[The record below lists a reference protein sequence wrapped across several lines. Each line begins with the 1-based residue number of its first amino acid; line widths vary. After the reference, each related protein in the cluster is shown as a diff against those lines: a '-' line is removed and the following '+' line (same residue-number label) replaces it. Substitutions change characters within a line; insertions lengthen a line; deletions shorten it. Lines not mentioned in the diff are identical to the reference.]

1 MNHKRFRRLYR
12 EEKLH
17 VRRCVGRKPAL
28 GVRAPLQLPSGPNE
42 RWSLDFVSDC
52 FTDGHRFRILAVVD
66 DFTHESLA
74 LIPDTIPDPGGC
86 INVPKLLEDPRC
98 LDWVALTWATKEGFS
113 RQPAQEFPRGLA
125 AHPAQRPG
133 RLAPTFPLWCPKS
146 GRPHVSAKKQ

>member
-1 MNHKRFRRLYR
+1 MNHRRFRRLYR

-113 RQPAQEFPRGLA
+113 KAP
-125 AHPAQRPG
+125 RPG
-133 RLAPTFPLWCPKS
+133 VRA
-146 GRPHVSAKKQ
+146 